1 MAAFSASAFSV
12 TSFSEAAFDFG
23 GVVPPLPEDTVLGG
37 GGEWRHGG
45 FRTASDEY
53 RERKA
58 LLKEVEQEI
67 AVIEQEEKPLIKKA
81 KRNTDAEIKL
91 AAIRE
96 QIIALRLEREAL
108 IRMIDDE
115 EAIFILLA
123 ATPFN

>member
-12 TSFSEAAFDFG
+12 NSFSESAFDFRIT
-23 GVVPPLPEDTVLGG
+23 PLPEDTVLGG
-37 GGEWRHGG
+37 GGGLFQPYDRYIEQ
-45 FRTASDEY
+45 A
-53 RERKA
+53 RKA
-58 LLKEVEQEI
+58 KQEALEQLNEEI
-67 AVIEQEEKPLIKKA
+67 AVIEREEKPLIKKA

-91 AAIRE
+91 AALRD

-123 ATPFN
+123 AAPFN